1 MIAPDRVVMRDSP
14 AIRNHGVERR
24 ALDCEPLRAELARLA
39 ERVDREIGR
48 GAVGIGMR
56 EAAGDLAL
64 AASRLKDRALSS
76 GLDRVVEFFKAAPT

>member
-24 ALDCEPLRAELARLA
+24 ALDCQPLRAELAWLT

-48 GAVGIGMR
+48 GAVGIACVKR
-56 EAAGDLAL
+56 QVTWPLRPVVSRIAFPVAALI
-64 AASRLKDRALSS
+64 AS
-76 GLDRVVEFFKAAPT
+76 